1 MPEENQTAE
10 NQTALQEPAAETAP
24 AAAEGASTEPYQYNI
39 KVEDTGPATKKI
51 SVDVPADHIAV
62 KLAEQFKD
70 LRKQAMIPGFRAGH
84 APQKLVERKFASD
97 VRDQV
102 CRTLVSESYDQA
114 IKKYSLQV
122 VGEPEFDDAENLKLP
137 ETGDFHYTVSVEVQP
152 QILLPP
158 LTGLRV
164 KRPHVEIT
172 DENINQAMDNLRQ
185 QYGGALVPVEED
197 RGVQSGDYIIAD
209 VHVKDGETVVAHE
222 HDAQLVAR
230 RGRINHIDIEDL
242 GEKLAGA
249 KPGEKRSFKVT
260 VPEFHPSESIRN
272 KEVEIEIDVKDLKKL
287 ELPEVNKEF
296 LDALGFDTVEELRQA
311 LRERMEEQIKYD
323 IQQDM
328 RNQINNYLLQN
339 VHIDL
344 PSKLSDRQADRVI
357 GRRAVDLMM
366 RGLPPEQVEA
376 QIETL
381 RTGARDEAVR
391 ELKLYFI
398 LQRVA
403 AEQGV
408 DVTEAELN
416 GRIALLASQRGERP
430 ERMKQEMAKD
440 GRLSSLYLQMRE
452 QKALDKVLETAVI
465 EDLAPQKA

>member
-1 MPEENQTAE
+1 MSEENQA
-10 NQTALQEPAAETAP
+10 AVQEPATEAAP
-24 AAAEGASTEPYQYNI
+24 ASEEYQYDV
-39 KVEDTGPATKKI
+39 KVEDSGPATKKI
-51 SVDVPADHIAV
+51 SVQVPADRIST
-62 KLAEQFKD
+62 KLAEQFKE
-70 LRKQAMIPGFRAGH
+70 LRKQAAIPGFRPGH
-84 APQKLVERKFASD
+84 APQKLVEKKFASD

-102 CRTLVSESYDQA
+102 ARTIISESYDQA
-114 IKKYSLQV
+114 VKKYSLQV
-122 VGEPEFDDAENLKLP
+122 IGEPEFEDSEKLKLP
-137 ETGDFHYTVSVEVQP
+137 ESGDFQYSVNVEVQP

-164 KRPHVEIT
+164 KRPHVTVT
-172 DENINQAMDNLRQ
+172 DENIDQAMSNLRQ

-197 RGVQSGDYIIAD
+197 RGVTAGDYVIAD
-209 VHVKDGETVVAHE
+209 VHVKDGENVVAHE

-242 GEKLAGA
+242 ADKLAGA
-249 KPGEKRSFKVT
+249 RPGEKRAFKVT
-260 VPEFHPSESIRN
+260 APEFHPNESIRG
-272 KEVEIEIDVKDLKKL
+272 KELEIEIEVKDVKRL
-287 ELPEVNKEF
+287 ELPEVTKEF
-296 LDALGFDTVEELRQA
+296 LDSLGFDTVEELRQA
-311 LRERMEEQIKYD
+311 LRERMEEQIQYD

-344 PSKLSDRQADRVI
+344 PAKLSDRQADRVVS
-357 GRRAVDLMM
+357 RRAVDLMM

-376 QIETL
+376 AVETL
-381 RTGARDEAVR
+381 RTGARDEAIR

-440 GRLSSLYLQMRE
+440 GRLGSLYLQMRE